1 MFKKSNTYKHI
12 YVYQSQI
19 YHVLKTP
26 VYIIYIYI
34 KKHMYKKHIYIY
46 LHFNLNSYEK
56 TYTCKYYKVSSGCR
70 ML

>member
-1 MFKKSNTYKHI
+1 MYVINHI
-12 YVYQSQI
+12 YI
-19 YHVLKTP
+19 NTFRL
-26 VYIIYIYI
+26 YIIYIYI
-34 KKHMYKKHIYIY
+34 LKNTCIKTYIYIY